1 MCKEVNVVT
10 KVLICKS
17 LNHKTVPS
25 CLIVKEGGGGGGG
38 GNGGF
43 KLLQMNQEVP
53 GSNWPDNQPVLEIH
67 QKSL

>member
-1 MCKEVNVVT
+1 MCKEINVVT

-53 GSNWPDNQPVLEIH
+53 GSN
-67 QKSL
+67 